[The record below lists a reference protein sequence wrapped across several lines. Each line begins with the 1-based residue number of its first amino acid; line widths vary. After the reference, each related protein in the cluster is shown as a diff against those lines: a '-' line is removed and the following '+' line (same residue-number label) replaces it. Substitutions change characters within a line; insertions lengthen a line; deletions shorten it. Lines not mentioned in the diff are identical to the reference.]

1 MQGNAIDGGVLMNH
15 SQYPYEQPNRP
26 DPVPNGRRPA
36 DPGYGYP
43 SDRNAAD
50 NSRRN
55 AYNGRRMLRG
65 AAGHAEPSAERVRED
80 ADRLEWKR
88 HRTDRD
94 GRADIAE
101 EVTATR
107 LTNRYS
113 EPHAEYS
120 SDADEVSAR
129 VRTPQDAAGHFAA
142 RPKAAAE
149 QRSRRN
155 PEAHTV
161 RPEDEGSE
169 AVLSQPDQFTKKRRT
184 FKDFL
189 KTFLP
194 WKGDSAFEIMRKI
207 VFSMAL
213 VVVGVCA
220 FLISSYYIDRYKG
233 KKEYEEL
240 NRLYEETLKDRS
252 SDEENKSP
260 EKGTASEYLELNE
273 LARWL
278 EINPDFV
285 GYINIPGT
293 VVSYPVVQKKSDDIN
308 HNMNDWYLYRTF
320 KGEENRAGCIFMD
333 YRCHFDE
340 VVEHRRVVE
349 NSGNVF
355 IYGHDMG
362 NRTMFGSLRD
372 YVNLG
377 PNFYSEHPIVEF
389 STPYNHYKFKIFAVF
404 IVDGDDLYSSNAF
417 DCWNTLDFEDEKAFY
432 DYVNEAKK
440 RTLIC
445 NDVDVEYGDQLLS
458 LYTCNGLLKNAKL
471 ILMCREIRAGEDLY
485 DGTKNATLNDN
496 VLYPTAYYKSG
507 RPENY
512 DPKKFVPYGPKS

>member
-1 MQGNAIDGGVLMNH
+1 MQLMEAFKMNH
-15 SQYPYEQPNRP
+15 SQYPYEQPNRS
-26 DPVPNGRRPA
+26 DPMPGNGRIPA

-43 SDRNAAD
+43 SNRNAAE
-50 NSRRN
+50 NTRRN

-65 AAGHAEPSAERVRED
+65 AAGRAEPSAESVRND

-94 GRADIAE
+94 GRADISE

-120 SDADEVSAR
+120 SETDEVSAR
-129 VRTPQDAAGHFAA
+129 ARRGQDAARHYGAA
-142 RPKAAAE
+142 PKAGE
-149 QRSRRN
+149 RQRSRRS
-155 PEAHTV
+155 PDAYTMQTDDADFET
-161 RPEDEGSE
+161 G
-169 AVLSQPDQFTKKRRT
+169 LSQPDQSTKKKRT
-184 FKDFL
+184 FKDIL
-189 KTFLP
+189 KTIIP
-194 WKGDSAFEIMRKI
+194 WKGDSAFEVMRKL
-207 VFSMAL
+207 VFSLAL

-220 FLISSYYIDRYKG
+220 FLISSYYYDRYKG
-233 KKEYEEL
+233 KKEYEEW
-240 NRLYEETLKDRS
+240 NRLYEESLKNRS
-252 SDEENKSP
+252 FDDIESEGP
-260 EKGTASEYLELNE
+260 EKGEENEYLELNE
-273 LARWL
+273 LANWL
-278 EINPDFV
+278 SINPDFV

-308 HNMNDWYLYRTF
+308 HNMNDYYLHKTF
-320 KGEENRAGCIFMD
+320 KGEDNPAGCIFMD

-340 VVEHRRVVE
+340 VVEHRRVVK

-355 IYGHDMG
+355 IYGHNMN

-372 YVNLG
+372 YVNN
-377 PNFYSEHPIVEF
+377 PYFYSEHPIVEF

-417 DCWNTLDFEDEKAFY
+417 DCWNTLDFENEEAFY

-445 NDVDVEYGDQLLS
+445 DDVDVKYGDQLLS
-458 LYTCNGLLKNAKL
+458 LYTCNGLTKNAKL
-471 ILMCREIRAGEDLY
+471 ILMCRQVRAGEDLY
-485 DGTKNATLNDN
+485 AGTKNATLNDN
-496 VLYPTAYYKSG
+496 VLYPTAYYNLG
-507 RPENY
+507 HPDNY

>member
-1 MQGNAIDGGVLMNH
+1 MLIDGGVLMNH
-15 SQYPYEQPNRP
+15 SQYPFEQPNRP
-26 DPVPNGRRPA
+26 DPQPNGSRRPA

-50 NSRRN
+50 NARRN

-65 AAGHAEPSAERVRED
+65 AAGRAEPSAESVRSD

-94 GRADIAE
+94 GRADISE

-107 LTNRYS
+107 LTNRHS
-113 EPHAEYS
+113 EPRAEYS
-120 SDADEVSAR
+120 SEADEVSVRAR
-129 VRTPQDAAGHFAA
+129 ARQDAAG
-142 RPKAAAE
+142 RYGTGPKAAAE
-149 QRSRRN
+149 RRSRRD
-155 PEAHTV
+155 PEAYTMQ
-161 RPEDEGSE
+161 PDDEGSE
-169 AVLSQPDQFTKKRRT
+169 AMLSQPDQRTKKKRT

-194 WKGDSAFEIMRKI
+194 WKGDSAFEIMRKT

-220 FLISSYYIDRYKG
+220 FLISSYYYDLYKG

-240 NRLYEETLKDRS
+240 DKLYEETLKDRS
-252 SDEENKSP
+252 DDQDEGP
-260 EKGTASEYLELNE
+260 VKGTASEYLELNE

-320 KGEENRAGCIFMD
+320 RGEENRAGCIFMD

-372 YVNLG
+372 YVN
-377 PNFYSEHPIVEF
+377 NQYFYSEHPIVEF

-404 IVDGDDLYSSNAF
+404 IVDGDDLYSANAF
-417 DCWNTLDFEDEKAFY
+417 DCWNTLDFADEKAFY

-471 ILMCREIRAGEDLY
+471 ILMCREVRAGEDLY
-485 DGTKNATLNDN
+485 AGTKNATLNDN
-496 VLYPTAYYKSG
+496 VLYPTAYYQAG
-507 RPENY
+507 HPENY